1 MGLCNTMKMLKWEV
15 FIHERKVKV
24 DFSKAPLGQGNVS
37 ICFTLMFPVLVTVH
51 IPCQEF
57 GIKTE

>member
-15 FIHERKVKV
+15 FIHERKIKV

-37 ICFTLMFPVLVTVH
+37 ICFTLMFPVFSNSSYSMSGVRY
-51 IPCQEF
+51 
-57 GIKTE
+57 KN